1 MRMRSDRPDSKATGI
16 AKRNQALARLNQIN
30 LNKIDDKALSIIVN
44 SLVVSIAQFAALE
57 SNISSADCNRIDR
70 LILNKVRKG
79 FSLAQNDMKDVIFL
93 SNQQL
98 GMNVRCFHGT
108 ILAAKARELECG
120 LNGELEYCKSLRARW
135 QAWADRSDQ
144 HGDINRSN
152 FLEDGLIESNVR
164 MLAKFGIYLRDSK
177 FKLCNVMM
185 DLIMVDAIDGKLGG
199 KKKYSG
205 PIGEHTF
212 KKSTT
217 GVLGDGHESLMD
229 FSTFSPLFNEI
240 RRHMEICELGV
251 GFPDWASPSTW
262 YVKHQV
268 ELKKLKINAGKLA
281 AYARLAIEP

>member
-1 MRMRSDRPDSKATGI
+1 
-16 AKRNQALARLNQIN
+16 
-30 LNKIDDKALSIIVN
+30 
-44 SLVVSIAQFAALE
+44 
-57 SNISSADCNRIDR
+57 
-70 LILNKVRKG
+70 
-79 FSLAQNDMKDVIFL
+79 MKDVIYL

-108 ILAAKARELECG
+108 MLAAKARELECG

-144 HGDINRSN
+144 HGDINRNN

-281 AYARLAIEP
+281 AYARLAIERIRRDTIAPYKFVHWHGETNFTTEPPKTALDWAKATR